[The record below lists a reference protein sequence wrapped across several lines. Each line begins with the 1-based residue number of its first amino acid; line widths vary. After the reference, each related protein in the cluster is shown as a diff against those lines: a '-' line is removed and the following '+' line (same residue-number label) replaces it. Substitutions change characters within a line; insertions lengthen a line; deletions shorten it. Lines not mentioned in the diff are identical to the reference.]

1 MAKKDYYE
9 VLGVIK
15 SASSEEIKKAYRK
28 LALKHHPDRNKG
40 DKAAESKFKEASE
53 AYHVLSD
60 KERRTNYDQFG
71 HAAFEGAG
79 GRGGFSNF
87 DFSNAF
93 SDIFGS
99 DIFDDFFEGFG
110 GSRGRRQRRSS
121 DFRGADLRY
130 DLSISLEEVYNG
142 KKQEINFSSSEKCG
156 RCNGYGAE
164 PGSKPISCSACGG
177 QGQVRSSQGFFTIQQ
192 TCPECNGSGEQI
204 SSPCKDCKGMCK
216 KQTRK
221 KISTNIPKGV
231 DDGTR
236 IRLSGKGEAGIK
248 GGGNGDLYIF
258 VSVEP
263 HNIFK
268 RSEENLFFEFP
279 VSLADAALGTTIE
292 VPTIDGGKAKVRIP
306 AGTQN
311 GKQFRLRDK
320 GMPIMRNKDYGDL
333 YIRTITEVPISLTKE
348 QKNLLEQFKKL
359 EDSKTNPG
367 IKNFFEKAKRFWK
380 S

>member
-1 MAKKDYYE
+1 MAKRDYYE

-15 SASSEEIKKAYRK
+15 SASPDEIKKAYRK
-28 LALKHHPDRNKG
+28 LALKYHPDRNKG
-40 DKAAESKFKEASE
+40 DKGAEAKFKEASE

-60 KERRTNYDQFG
+60 KERKTNYDQFG

-87 DFSNAF
+87 DFSSTF

-110 GSRGRRQRRSS
+110 SARGRGRRRSS
-121 DFRGADLRY
+121 DFRGSDLRY
-130 DLSISLEEVYNG
+130 DLSISLEDAYNG
-142 KKQEINFSSSEKCG
+142 KKQEINFSSSDKCEKC
-156 RCNGYGAE
+156 NSSGAE
-164 PGSKPISCSACGG
+164 PGSKPISCSTCGG

-192 TCPECNGSGEQI
+192 TCPGCSGSGEQI
-204 SSPCKDCKGMCK
+204 SNPCSECKGMGK
-216 KQTRK
+216 KHAKK
-221 KISTNIPKGV
+221 KIFTNIPKGV

-258 VSVEP
+258 VSIEP
-263 HNIFK
+263 HGIFK
-268 RSEENLFFEFP
+268 RAEENLFFEFP
-279 VSLADAALGTTIE
+279 ISLADAALGATVE
-292 VPTIDGGKAKVRIP
+292 VPTVDGGKAKVKIP

-311 GKQFRLRDK
+311 GKQFRLKGK
-320 GMPIMRNKDYGDL
+320 GMPMIRNRNYGDL
-333 YIRTITEVPISLTKE
+333 YIQAITEVPISLTKQ

-359 EDSKTNPG
+359 EDTKTNP
-367 IKNFFEKAKRFWK
+367 IMKDFFEKAKKFWRN
-380 S
+380 